1 MESELSTTIEPAL
14 LENPPQLA
22 TQWARIRGRLQ
33 HEVGD
38 IEYRNWLRQM
48 TLAGIDGDARHAR
61 EAISIKSEAETSD
74 AIQPGAGGRLIV
86 LL

>member
-1 MESELSTTIEPAL
+1 MSSLGEIETGNNGSYRSASSPASTVPL
-14 LENPPQLA
+14 
-22 TQWARIRGRLQ
+22 
-33 HEVGD
+33 
-38 IEYRNWLRQM
+38 
-48 TLAGIDGDARHAR
+48 LAGIDGDARHAR